1 MQPCAR
7 HPDPPTRAE
16 DLVRARPSLGTL
28 LLACLAFAAVA
39 PATPRAP
46 RPLIVVPP
54 QRPDATGVTLY
65 LHGLCGSPHRGCAA
79 LRDAASAQGW
89 LLGPTAPADLPGCGP
104 SWSAAPR
111 LRDATLARA
120 LHHAHDAPGARV
132 LVGFSQGAYTA
143 VSLLRATPGRWT
155 AVALVGAEVRL
166 DARTIRRA
174 GVRRVALAAGRY
186 DQAARAMR
194 ETAAALRRD
203 GVDARFVSLGEVGHT
218 PASRGVGPVWRALLG
233 WLHTGDQPANA
244 SMRTP
249 SS

>member
-7 HPDPPTRAE
+7 HLTPPARAE
-16 DLVRARPSLGTL
+16 VLVRARPSIGTL
-28 LLACLAFAAVA
+28 LLSCLAFAALA
-39 PATPRAP
+39 PATPRAA

-54 QRPDATGVTLY
+54 QRPDASGVTLY
-65 LHGLCGSPHRGCAA
+65 LHGLCGFPHRGCAA
-79 LRDAASAQGW
+79 LRDAAGAQGW

-120 LHHAHDAPGARV
+120 LHHAPDAQGSRV
-132 LVGFSQGAYTA
+132 LVGFSQGAFTA
-143 VSLLRATPGRWT
+143 VDLLRATPGRWT
-155 AVALVGAEVRL
+155 AVALVGAQVRV
-166 DARTIRRA
+166 DARAIRRA

-186 DQAARAMR
+186 DQAARSMR
-194 ETAAALRRD
+194 ATAEALRRD

-218 PASRGVGPVWRALLG
+218 PASRGVGPVWRELLA
-233 WLHTGDQPANA
+233 WLHAGDQPANA
-244 SMRTP
+244 STRTP